1 MAVKERGFGKV
12 EGSAGGV
19 SQGEKKAGENQEMTC
34 NFNVRGQGVY
44 FRDELVEF
52 CQTKEQAYRLCSLL
66 DLVLRTSERDI
77 KGPFLVDSS
86 DYPSYLIYGGEV
98 ASVRIM
104 EGERRNMEGLCSM
117 LNLVV
122 KQTSPPTRPPTS
134 LARGIEEV
142 KELRSKFDVGM
153 NMHLRP
159 KRTLT
164 SWERGIRD
172 TLDWLL
178 DEEHPSPDEC

>member
-1 MAVKERGFGKV
+1 
-12 EGSAGGV
+12 
-19 SQGEKKAGENQEMTC
+19 MTHS
-34 NFNVRGQGVY
+34 FNVRGQGVY
-44 FRDELVEF
+44 FRDKLVEF

-86 DYPSYLIYGGEV
+86 DYPTYLIYSGEA

-104 EGERRNMEGLCSM
+104 EGEKRNIEGLCSM

-122 KQTSPPTRPPTS
+122 KQTSLTVQPPTS
-134 LARGIEEV
+134 FARGIEEV
-142 KELRSKFDVGM
+142 KALRSKLDVGT

-172 TLDWLL
+172 ALDWLL
-178 DEEHPSPDEC
+178 NEDHLSPSEY